1 MRPTPNDAARFM
13 SGLAAMLLSGC
24 VAPTATHTSTGQ
36 VGGAQLTA
44 VYSRASK
51 DYVRTQN
58 PDGSFQP
65 ETFKFKEGGNF
76 GGPRF
81 DITIDKLTFD
91 DVKAVIGPQ
100 LAAQNYVESDDRAA
114 TKLLIMVY
122 WGVTVVPDDVNP
134 KDARESSQL
143 AEDAE
148 RAAGALA
155 VVGGIGSGAAV
166 GTDAHQAQ
174 LLQDQMR
181 DMSELESKG
190 DAIVDARNSNILG
203 YTDEILRTRP
213 HDPNMVTLQEEVERD
228 RYYVVLLAYDYQMGR
243 KFGRHELL
251 WETRFSIP
259 EPGNDFDKAFPMM
272 AAIAG
277 KYFGDDSHGLIHH
290 NLANTNVEIGEPK
303 SMGALPE
310 K

>member
-1 MRPTPNDAARFM
+1 MKSIPVRSSFFPVGLVAA
-13 SGLAAMLLSGC
+13 LVGC
-24 VAPTATHTSTGQ
+24 TAPTATRSSTGQ

-65 ETFKFKEGGNF
+65 ETFVFKEGGNF

-91 DVKAVIGPQ
+91 DVKAVIGPP
-100 LAAQNYVESDDRAA
+100 LAAQNYVESDDRSA

-134 KDARESSQL
+134 KDTRESAEL
-143 AEDAE
+143 AGDAQ
-148 RAAGALA
+148 RAAGAMDVL
-155 VVGGIGSGAAV
+155 GGKGSGAAV
-166 GTDAHQAQ
+166 ATDAHQAQ
-174 LLQDQMR
+174 LLQEQMQ
-181 DMSELESKG
+181 DFSAMESEQDSK
-190 DAIVDARNSNILG
+190 VDAKNANLLG
-203 YTDEILRTRP
+203 YTDEIMRTRRN
-213 HDPNMVTLQEEVERD
+213 DPNMITLQEEVEHD
-228 RYYVVLLAYDYQMGR
+228 RYYVVLLAYDYQVGR

-259 EPGNDFDKAFPMM
+259 EPGNDFEKAFPMM
-272 AAIAG
+272 ASIAG
-277 KYFGDDSHGLIHH
+277 KYFGQDSHGLIHR
-290 NLANTNVEIGEPK
+290 NLANTNVEIGEPR